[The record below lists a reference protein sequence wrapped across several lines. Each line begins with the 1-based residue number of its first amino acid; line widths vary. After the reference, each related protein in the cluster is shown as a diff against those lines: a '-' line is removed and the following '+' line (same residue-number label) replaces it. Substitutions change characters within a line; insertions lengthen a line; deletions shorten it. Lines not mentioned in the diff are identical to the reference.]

1 MDGVPDS
8 EQETALVSGII
19 ELGHN
24 LGLDVVAEGIERP
37 EQLEAL
43 KGMGCDRVQGFLL
56 ARPQGPGGSSR
67 CWSPSRPAASGPQ
80 PVNGWMPPIP
90 RVLDPGTA

>member
-1 MDGVPDS
+1 M
-8 EQETALVSGII
+8 SGII

-24 LGLDVVAEGIERP
+24 LGLDVVAEGVERP

-43 KGMGCDRVQGFLL
+43 KEMGCDRVQGFLL
-56 ARPQGPGGSSR
+56 ARPQGPRRIEQMLEGKAAPAST
-67 CWSPSRPAASGPQ
+67 SPRPA
-80 PVNGWMPPIP
+80 NGWVAPAT